1 MNKLSKFILDIFF
14 PNRCPFCDCFIK
26 WNKLACDRCIDEISY
41 IDDKVCGH
49 CGKVPCI
56 CDIELFYEKCYA
68 ACYYEGIVKN
78 GIINLKIKNAIN
90 TAEIFAD
97 ILSVKILSD
106 GIKYDFILPVPMS
119 KKKKSIRG
127 YNQAEEI
134 AKCIFSRTKIPVSND
149 FLYKNDSEIEQHTLS
164 AEERAKNVKN
174 EFGIKKNTNLKGKTI
189 ILCDDVITT
198 GSTLNECAR
207 LVKNLGAK
215 AVILA
220 VGATTK
226 LKNT

>member
-26 WNKLACDRCIDEISY
+26 GDKLACDRCIDEISY

-106 GIKYDFILPVPMS
+106 GIKYDFGCIQFFAGS
-119 KKKKSIRG
+119 AAKIYDSRRYFRIYIKKS
-127 YNQAEEI
+127 
-134 AKCIFSRTKIPVSND
+134 
-149 FLYKNDSEIEQHTLS
+149 L
-164 AEERAKNVKN
+164 
-174 EFGIKKNTNLKGKTI
+174 FGCKVRRRRN
-189 ILCDDVITT
+189 
-198 GSTLNECAR
+198 
-207 LVKNLGAK
+207 
-215 AVILA
+215 
-220 VGATTK
+220 
-226 LKNT
+226 